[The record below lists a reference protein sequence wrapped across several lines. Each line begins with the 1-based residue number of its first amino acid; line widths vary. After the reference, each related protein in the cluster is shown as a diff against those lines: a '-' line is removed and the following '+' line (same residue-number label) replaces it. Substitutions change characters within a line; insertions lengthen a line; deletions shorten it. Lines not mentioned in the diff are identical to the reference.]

1 MRLIL
6 FSCSLVIIGCVAIPK
21 TTDDFKTGNYNSRFF
36 CSDDSPEETHVF
48 LTNKISECY
57 ARENVMLVPFG
68 NWAGAISTGTYIET
82 VVGEEGASQI
92 AMKFKTGHEQ
102 GYQQLIEIFP
112 GDSCTTTVKVYELSS
127 GWKKH
132 SERIHNW
139 LDGQEVSG
147 CGLW

>member
-1 MRLIL
+1 
-6 FSCSLVIIGCVAIPK
+6 
-21 TTDDFKTGNYNSRFF
+21 
-36 CSDDSPEETHVF
+36 
-48 LTNKISECY
+48 
-57 ARENVMLVPFG
+57 MLVPFG